1 MSCDLLG
8 GLLLIAAVL
17 QSAVGLQTKEDC
29 LLQVKAG
36 TCNDDIQR
44 YYYNTLTQKC
54 EEFSYSGCGGNA
66 NNFKSILEC
75 KKTCFRIPKIP
86 QICRFQMQEGP
97 CRGLN
102 KQYFFNMTSMQ
113 CEPFNYGGCQGN
125 DNKFPSF
132 QQCMEYCRPPKPIP
146 VTCNDILDKGNCL
159 ASIPRYYYNSSTKTC
174 EEFIY
179 TGCGG
184 STNNFNSKQSCIDVC
199 GRKSW
204 STKYVRVSKEYLKRV
219 NAQPPRQKSTK

>member
-17 QSAVGLQTKEDC
+17 QSAVGQQTKGKDNILIFNVFLKSKMGETDFVETWKWTLHVNFEVAIYNFECAIYSPTEDC

-75 KKTCFRIPKIP
+75 KKTCFRIPSTFILHPMNTHTYSVNKTHSI
-86 QICRFQMQEGP
+86 
-97 CRGLN
+97 LN
-102 KQYFFNMTSMQ
+102 WLFMRDLRAVIVKKN
-113 CEPFNYGGCQGN
+113 
-125 DNKFPSF
+125 
-132 QQCMEYCRPPKPIP
+132 I
-146 VTCNDILDKGNCL
+146 
-159 ASIPRYYYNSSTKTC
+159 
-174 EEFIY
+174 
-179 TGCGG
+179 
-184 STNNFNSKQSCIDVC
+184 
-199 GRKSW
+199 
-204 STKYVRVSKEYLKRV
+204 
-219 NAQPPRQKSTK
+219 